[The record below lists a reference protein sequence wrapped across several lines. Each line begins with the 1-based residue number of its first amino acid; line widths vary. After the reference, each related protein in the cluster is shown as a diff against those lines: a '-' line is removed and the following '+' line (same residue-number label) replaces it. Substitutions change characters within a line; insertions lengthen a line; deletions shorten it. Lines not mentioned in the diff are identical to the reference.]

1 MLFLFEN
8 ALTPYIYS
16 VFYTLICRAQSSQS
30 LQLLSC
36 EQTRHTDPPHPRPD
50 PSSLTPMS
58 NHTRTASGRTPTAT
72 PSPTSRATFT
82 PMSNHTQSDTQGA
95 HTDRHTITPP
105 GVGISLLSRG

>member
-50 PSSLTPMS
+50 LSSFAPMS
-58 NHTRTASGRTPTAT
+58 NHAPNGIR
-72 PSPTSRATFT
+72 
-82 PMSNHTQSDTQGA
+82 A
-95 HTDRHTITPP
+95 HTDRNTITPP
-105 GVGISLLSRG
+105 GFRILISQT